1 MDNTV
6 QEARIHSNDLSNVA
20 TAAAAASIHLNTI
33 TSNNSHNNITNA
45 NIQVHSHSMQGEG
58 GCSTELTRFCY
69 VLLCYVR
76 YQLVSV

>member
-6 QEARIHSNDLSNVA
+6 QEARIHTNDLNNVA

-45 NIQVHSHSMQGEG
+45 NIQVQDSSGA
-58 GCSTELTRFCY
+58 SF
-69 VLLCYVR
+69 
-76 YQLVSV
+76 